1 MATDTPAVQT
11 CVQSV
16 TWLWQFWG
24 DPHTEFSEGLFC
36 DLQSCLRGVNQ
47 PARPDANE
55 QCEER

>member
-16 TWLWQFWG
+16 TWLRQFWG
-24 DPHTEFSEGLFC
+24 DPHTEMKRRLLGE
-36 DLQSCLRGVNQ
+36 LQSCLRGVNQ